1 MSRALWQGRVWTTA
15 AALALGLA
23 AGTWIVMDDRLTWRV
38 IDDVVL
44 ADMLLDRI
52 AALDYAED
60 PIDVTG
66 WTTLRYT
73 ESPTESTWGGYE
85 WVQVANVPAAAG
97 AAFNRTYH
105 FARRERIARNP
116 NFPIMQLIPDRG
128 FCDIYTN
135 SIYLLTDLGP
145 SGGSASA
152 SLFGRGPG
160 TVPIGGWVLH
170 GGFFNTPLFL
180 PPHFPVS
187 SGHFL
192 SPGGTGTYDRWAL
205 FTSLAPAYDPNDIT
219 VLTGPVDTTRLTAWH
234 PRSVYFTTNEIM
246 HLPAAHE
253 EWGGVGYSYGEGPLD
268 GSDPRVII
276 QPQSAILRLADQFTS
291 SLSREPEPRIWCDAE
306 LATTGLSDFGEWTN
320 AAPPLLMANTNH
332 LARMQE
338 WRSWYHY
345 SNSAVRALAPYRA
358 LGNAVMDCRTLW
370 VDSYFTNVVQRTFF
384 SRFASG
390 PGSTTSQLLA
400 DIANNPGWQFSSETN
415 YPSASWVGMSWGIF
429 RSPYSDDGTNYLQLV
444 YETIEGTPVA
454 LLGASHGPDG
464 WSEATAH
471 LSLAWYDPPAFA
483 VPAGSSLVEQPR
495 TLQRIE
501 RAIEPDWPVHEFAT
515 VVPNAPP
522 SHDDILRIPYEEGI
536 FYIDKRSGY
545 SAALVITAC
554 PVFESPIE

>member
-1 MSRALWQGRVWTTA
+1 MSRVLWQGRVWTTA
-15 AALALGLA
+15 AAVALALVT
-23 AGTWIVMDDRLTWRV
+23 GTWIVMDDRLTWRV
-38 IDDVVL
+38 LDDVVL
-44 ADMLLDRI
+44 ADMMLDRI
-52 AALDYAED
+52 AALEYAED

-152 SLFGRGPG
+152 SLFGRSG
-160 TVPIGGWVLH
+160 TVPVGGWVLH
-170 GGFFNTPLFL
+170 GGFLNTPLFL

-219 VLTGPVDTTRLTAWH
+219 VLTGPVDTTRLTTWH

-306 LATTGLSDFGEWTN
+306 LATAGSSSDFDGWTN
-320 AAPPLLMANTNH
+320 TAPPLLSANTGH
-332 LARMQE
+332 LARVSA
-338 WRSWYHY
+338 WLARRN
-345 SNSAVRALAPYRA
+345 SNRTVRALGPYRA

-370 VDSYFTNVVQRTFF
+370 VAATWTNVVHRQYI
-384 SRFASG
+384 SRVAQG
-390 PGSTTSQLLA
+390 PGATFRDLVSELA
-400 DIANNPGWQFSSETN
+400 DNPGWELDFETN
-415 YPSASWVGMSWGIF
+415 YPSRGSVGVRWGIDGD
-429 RSPYSDDGTNYLQLV
+429 YGAYYGTNYLRLA
-444 YETIEGTPVA
+444 YEILSGTPVA
-454 LLGASHGPDG
+454 SLGASHGPDG
-464 WSEATAH
+464 WDEATAH
-471 LSLAWYDPPAFA
+471 LSLSWHTPSELAVPTGSGLIEERNTLQRHERVVSPDWPIHEFETFPAFA
-483 VPAGSSLVEQPR
+483 PPA
-495 TLQRIE
+495 
-501 RAIEPDWPVHEFAT
+501 RA
-515 VVPNAPP
+515 
-522 SHDDILRIPYEEGI
+522 DILRIPDDAVWSLD
-536 FYIDKRSGY
+536 FRMGY
-545 SAALVITAC
+545 YAALVVTA
-554 PVFESPIE
+554 SPTFTTPLED